1 MPTPPASDVVH
12 ACVIVGCTDTR
23 YRSVGRG
30 SPVVLLAADPA
41 TAAALLERLPRH
53 LRAIAPATLPLGIVG
68 ADASDDFDRWLRNF
82 LDALGV
88 PRTSFITDA
97 VFAAATLGFALL
109 DPDRVNGVVFLTRAA
124 DASSIPA
131 VETNGDDTALLVTPC
146 TFDNGVLSQS
156 VIDEIVG
163 FLDGLA

>member
-1 MPTPPASDVVH
+1 MSNSSPPDVVH
-12 ACVIVGCTDTR
+12 ACVVVGCTDTR

-53 LRAIAPATLPLGIVG
+53 LRAIAPETLPRGVVG
-68 ADASDDFDRWLRNF
+68 DDATDDFDRWLRNF

-97 VFAAATLGFALL
+97 LFAAATLSFALL
-109 DPDRVNGVVFLTRAA
+109 DPDRVNGVVFLTGTASDAA
-124 DASSIPA
+124 P
-131 VETNGDDTALLVTPC
+131 VLETRTEDTALLVTPC
-146 TFDNGVLSQS
+146 TFENGVIVQS
-156 VIDEIVG
+156 VIDDIVQ

>member
-1 MPTPPASDVVH
+1 MLTHPSPGVVH
-12 ACVIVGCTDTR
+12 ACVVVGCTDTR

-53 LRAIAPATLPLGIVG
+53 LRAIAPETLPLGIVG
-68 ADASDDFDRWLRNF
+68 DDATDDFERWLRNF

-88 PRTSFITDA
+88 PRTSFITDTL
-97 VFAAATLGFALL
+97 FAAATLSFALL
-109 DPDRVNGVVFLTRAA
+109 DPERVNGVVFLTGAA
-124 DASSIPA
+124 DPA
-131 VETNGDDTALLVTPC
+131 PVIEAGPDDTALLVTPC
-146 TFDNGVLSQS
+146 TFENGAIVQS
-156 VIDEIVG
+156 VIDEIVQ

>member
-1 MPTPPASDVVH
+1 MLNSASSDVVH
-12 ACVIVGCTDTR
+12 ACVVVGCTDTR

-53 LRAIAPATLPLGIVG
+53 LRAIAPEMLPHGIVG
-68 ADASDDFDRWLRNF
+68 ADAADDFDRWLRNF

-88 PRTSFITDA
+88 PRTSFITD
-97 VFAAATLGFALL
+97 VLFAAATLSFALL
-109 DPDRVNGVVFLTRAA
+109 DPERVRGVVFLTGTPT
-124 DASSIPA
+124 DATPPVDTRS
-131 VETNGDDTALLVTPC
+131 DDTTLLVTPC
-146 TFDNGVLSQS
+146 TFENGVLAQS
-156 VIDEIVG
+156 VIEEIVE

>member
-1 MPTPPASDVVH
+1 MLTSASPDVVH
-12 ACVIVGCTDTR
+12 ACVVVGCTDTQ

-53 LRAIAPATLPLGIVG
+53 LRAIAPETLPLGIVG

-88 PRTSFITDA
+88 PRTSFITDTL
-97 VFAAATLGFALL
+97 FAAATLSFALL
-109 DPDRVNGVVFLTRAA
+109 DPDRVNGVVFLTGTSAET
-124 DASSIPA
+124 ASRIEA
-131 VETNGDDTALLVTPC
+131 NGPDTALLVTPS
-146 TFDNGVLSQS
+146 TFENGVLAQS
-156 VIDEIVG
+156 VIDEIVE